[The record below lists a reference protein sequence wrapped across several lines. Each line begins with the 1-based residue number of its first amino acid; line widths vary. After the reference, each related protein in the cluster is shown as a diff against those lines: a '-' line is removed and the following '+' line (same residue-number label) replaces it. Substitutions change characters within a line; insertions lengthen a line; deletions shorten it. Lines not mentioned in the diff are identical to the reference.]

1 MNVTTGQGSNDQHP
15 DHDVALGE
23 ALIKDV
29 YESLRA
35 SPQWNETLFI
45 VTYDEHGGFYDHVVP
60 PNAPAPEQATG
71 APSYPD
77 PGYNFTQLG
86 VRIPTVLVSPWIERG
101 TVLSEPPQAQRPQN
115 DSHYDLTSIMVR
127 LIRLRAHALDAHQFI
142 RLAGVGCLLIHPVLR
157 TTMRVRPSTTSTV
170 HRTDPSHHYDSSLP
184 HNTMTHHY
192 DVYRPPHGSF
202 SGCIPRRH

>member
-101 TVLSEPPQAQRPQN
+101 TVLSEPPQAQRPHN
-115 DSHYDLTSIMVR
+115 DSHYDLTSIMVC

-142 RLAGVGCLLIHPVLR
+142 RLAGVVCMLIHPVLR
-157 TTMRVRPSTTSTV
+157 TRCVSDLRRRLQSTARILLT
-170 HRTDPSHHYDSSLP
+170 
-184 HNTMTHHY
+184 TMTYHY
-192 DVYRPPHGSF
+192 HTTL
-202 SGCIPRRH
+202 